1 MADQSRI
8 GPDGSIFY
16 TREEDD
22 TMYRLY
28 SPGMAPP
35 QQVEITGKE
44 LQALKNYINA
54 ESFKNSSAVGI
65 KGQIGGTMGF
75 TPPYPTKPMGGGS
88 GGSGGTGGNSPSKAN
103 NTGATVPENSEK
115 IDIRVSDTVTEELN
129 RLNLEIINDSK
140 DLIPFNLSFESID
153 FIPER
158 EVFSADNETKYGI
171 YFEDTE
177 TDQFIDVRNTQSEDN
192 SLAIIRKKITDLNKA
207 RRNGTKR
214 YFDAFSVKYDSSG
227 TPEISLK
234 IDIGNSGIDGLDVI
248 ILEIKDNI
256 ESFTRQ
262 IPPS

>member
-1 MADQSRI
+1 MADQARK

-16 TREEDD
+16 IREEDN
-22 TMYRLY
+22 TMYRLVANP
-28 SPGMAPP
+28 SQIMPP
-35 QQVEITGKE
+35 TQQNITGKE
-44 LQALKNYINA
+44 LQNIKDFINEQSRRNA
-54 ESFKNSSAVGI
+54 AGVGV
-65 KGQIGGTMGF
+65 GEAYF

-88 GGSGGTGGNSPSKAN
+88 GGGGGNNSPSKAN

-129 RLNLEIINDSK
+129 RLTLEIINDSK

-214 YFDAFSVKYDSSG
+214 YFDAFTVKYDSNG

>member
-1 MADQSRI
+1 MADQAHKDQDGNTFYIR
-8 GPDGSIFY
+8 PDG
-16 TREEDD
+16 

-28 SPGMAPP
+28 SPNIDTVNK
-35 QQVEITGKE
+35 QNITGKE
-44 LQALKNYINA
+44 LQRLKDYINNQNA
-54 ESFKNSSAVGI
+54 ATLREAQALGAVFS
-65 KGQIGGTMGF
+65 TVA
-75 TPPYPTKPMGGGS
+75 TPSPPVQPSRGSGGGS
-88 GGSGGTGGNSPSKAN
+88 TAPSKSN

-115 IDIRVSDTVTEELN
+115 IDIRISDTVTEELN
-129 RLNLEIINDSK
+129 RLTLEIINDSK

-207 RRNGTKR
+207 RRNGTKT
-214 YFDAFSVKYDSSG
+214 YFDAFSVKYDSNG

>member
-1 MADQSRI
+1 MADKRI
-8 GPDGSIFY
+8 KGDYYLRPDGSVYRADYVDI
-16 TREEDD
+16 D
-22 TMYRLY
+22 T
-28 SPGMAPP
+28 
-35 QQVEITGKE
+35 VNKINITGKE
-44 LQALKNYINA
+44 LQ
-54 ESFKNSSAVGI
+54 GI
-65 KGQIGGTMGF
+65 KDYMKIASLRAAAGPFLGGGSSF
-75 TPPYPTKPMGGGS
+75 PAQSSPAQPPPAQSNRGSGGS
-88 GGSGGTGGNSPSKAN
+88 GGSGGSNSPSKAN

-214 YFDAFSVKYDSSG
+214 YFDAFSVKYDSNG